1 MNELEIIN
9 NQLNEINNKRV
20 KYQTL
25 MEQSKK
31 VCERIES
38 KYNIK
43 SAEEL
48 KKLVD
53 EAQLN
58 YQNSIAEAKKYIE
71 ETNQILSQYN
81 GVL

>member
-31 VCERIES
+31 VCEQIES

-43 SAEEL
+43 SAQEL